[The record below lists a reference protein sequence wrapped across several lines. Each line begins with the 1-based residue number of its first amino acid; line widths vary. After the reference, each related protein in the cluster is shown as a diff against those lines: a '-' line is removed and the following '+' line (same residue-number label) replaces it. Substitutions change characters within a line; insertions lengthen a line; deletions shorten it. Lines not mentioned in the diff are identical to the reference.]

1 MGTLPWI
8 APHKMS
14 DYVFS
19 DAERWAVFTVQ
30 GDACYVCRRPLDL
43 FTMEIDHVLPESLL
57 RRSDLFEQH
66 RKALG
71 LAADF
76 NINGYENWLPICNGC
91 NKAKSDTV
99 FAPSLLIQSQ
109 LQRAKLKSNK
119 AQAVADEIP
128 TKRQLARSLGM
139 LLRGISGT
147 PEERDLLLPL
157 IQRFAEL
164 HPDAMTLVRSEG
176 ATETRHRHP
185 MGAAPVRYPVSE
197 LRLTPTLTATFV
209 PGGVQLNL
217 RATGDVAKVT
227 RHRFAD
233 Q

>member
-1 MGTLPWI
+1 
-8 APHKMS
+8 MS

-57 RRSDLFEQH
+57 KKPDLFEQH

-71 LAADF
+71 LGTDF
-76 NINGYENWLPICNGC
+76 NINGFENWLPICNGC

-99 FAPSLLIQSQ
+99 FLPSLLIQRQ
-109 LQRAKLKSNK
+109 LQGAKLKSGK
-119 AQAVADEIP
+119 ARAVADEIP

-147 PEERDLLLPL
+147 PEERELLLPL

-164 HPDAMTLVRSEG
+164 HPDAMTLVQSKG
-176 ATETRHRHP
+176 VPETRSRHR
-185 MGAAPVRYPVSE
+185 MGTARVVYPVSE

-209 PGGVQLNL
+209 PGGVQLNH
-217 RATGDVAKVT
+217 RAAGEATKIT
-227 RHRFAD
+227 RHRFVD